1 MAENIEKMDESE
13 LVSIIGSY
21 INQSTAFQETE
32 LTRQMSKG
40 LEYYYGQPL
49 GNETEG
55 ASSVVSKDVADAVDW
70 IMPNLMNIFGNGE
83 KVVEYE
89 PQGAEDAEEA
99 AQATEYVNYIYNT
112 RCNGFSIT
120 YQWFKD
126 ALLCKNG
133 IVKHYWEEIEEPR
146 FDYYTGLDQEALELL
161 LAEDGVELLERS
173 DTPDGL
179 YDVKVSKI
187 EKTGCLK
194 VENVPPEEFLIN
206 TEAKSIDDADFV
218 AHRRQVTS
226 SDLRGLGFSEDDIAD
241 ISFNDENWGVQD
253 QIYRARHSIDS
264 TDQLINSSMMNE
276 TQRKAWLYECYV
288 MVDYDGDGLSELRR
302 ILYVDNKVLSNE
314 EWDLKP
320 FSALTPNIISH
331 KFYGLSLYDQLKDL
345 QEIKTTLL
353 RNLLDNMYRI
363 NNGRYAVLDGQVN
376 LRDLMRS
383 RSGGIVR
390 EKVSGAVRSLDTP
403 KLPTESFQMLGYLD
417 TLVEN
422 RSGAS
427 SRTNGMDDNV
437 LHSNQASSAVNQIMS
452 AAQQKQKLIAR
463 VFAETGMKQLF
474 SNLYSLITKHQ
485 NKEDVYRLRNK
496 FVTVNPASWR
506 TKHNVV
512 VMTGIGN
519 DNKDQQLLHLQR
531 MWEMTLSVM
540 NSGGM
545 NILTDY
551 EKLYNL
557 LVETTKNAGYRNY
570 DDFWKDP
577 TSPEAQQAIQALM
590 QAQSKPSPDEIKA
603 NADAQSKSA
612 KSQLDQS
619 VAQHEAMVKE
629 KELEIREREVAVKE
643 RELTLMEEDREL
655 AKQQLELDAFAKV
668 ADAQIT
674 QEQGRD
680 VAIGVGSGASN
691 V

>member
-1 MAENIEKMDESE
+1 MAENIEKLDDSE
-13 LVSIIGSY
+13 LESIVSSY

-32 LTRQMSKG
+32 LTKQMADG
-40 LEYYYGQPL
+40 LKYYYGQPI
-49 GNETEG
+49 GNEVEG
-55 ASSVVSKDVADAVDW
+55 SSTVVSKDIADAVDW

-89 PQGAEDAEEA
+89 PHGPEDAEEA
-99 AQATEYVNYIYNT
+99 AQATDYVNYIYNT
-112 RCNGFSIT
+112 RCNGFAVT

-126 ALLCKNG
+126 ALICKNG
-133 IVKHYWEEIEEPR
+133 VVKHYWEETIEPT
-146 FDYYTGLDQEALELL
+146 FDYYTGLDAESLELL
-161 LAEDGVELLERS
+161 LAEEDVDLLEK
-173 DTPDGL
+173 TELPDQTF
-179 YDVKVSKI
+179 DVKVSKMKKVGNI
-187 EKTGCLK
+187 K
-194 VENVPPEEFLIN
+194 VENIPPEEFLIN
-206 TEAKSIDDADFV
+206 TEAKTIDTAEFT

-226 SDLRGLGFSEDDIAD
+226 SDLRSLGFSEEDIEG

-253 QIYRARHSIDS
+253 QIYRARHSVDS
-264 TDQLINSSMMNE
+264 TDNLINSSSMNE

-288 MVDYDGDGLSELRR
+288 LVDYDGDGIAELRR
-302 ILYVDNKVLSNE
+302 ILYVDNTILSNE
-314 EWDLKP
+314 EWDLRP
-320 FSALTPNIISH
+320 FSALTPNIVSH
-331 KFYGLSLYDQLKDL
+331 KFYGLSLYDQLKDI

-403 KLPTESFQMLGYLD
+403 KLPTESFQMLSYLD
-417 TLVEN
+417 TLSEN

-427 SRTNGMDDNV
+427 ARTNGMDDNV
-437 LHSNQASSAVNQIMS
+437 LHSNQASGAVNQIMS

-485 NKEDVYRLRNK
+485 NKEDIYRLRNK

-506 TKHNVV
+506 TKHNVL

-531 MWEMTLSVM
+531 MWEMTQSVM

-557 LVETTKNAGYRNY
+557 LIETTKNAGYRNY

-577 TSPEAQQAIQALM
+577 TSPEAKQAIQAL
-590 QAQSKPSPDEIKA
+590 AESQSKPSPDEIKA
-603 NADAQSKSA
+603 NAEAQSKGA
-612 KSQLDQS
+612 RSQLD
-619 VAQHEAMVKE
+619 VKE
-629 KELEIREREVAVKE
+629 LQSNVQVKMKELEIREREVAVKE
-643 RELTLMEEDREL
+643 RELTIKEEEALLGRE
-655 AKQQLELDAFAKV
+655 QLQVDTYAKV
-668 ADAQIT
+668 MDAT
-674 QEQGRD
+674 LEAEQDRP
-680 VAIGVGSGASN
+680 VAIGNGGGASN

>member
-1 MAENIEKMDESE
+1 MDESE
-13 LVSIIGSY
+13 LVSIVGSY
-21 INQSTAFQETE
+21 IAQSSAYQETE
-32 LTRQMSKG
+32 VNKQMAEG
-40 LEYYYGQPL
+40 LKYYYGQPL
-49 GNETEG
+49 GNEVEG
-55 ASSVVSKDVADAVDW
+55 GSTVVSKDVADAVDW
-70 IMPNLMNIFGNGE
+70 IMPSLMNIFGNGE

-89 PQGAEDAEEA
+89 PHGPEDAEEA
-99 AQATEYVNYIYNT
+99 AQATDYVNYIYNT
-112 RCNGFSIT
+112 RCDGFSIT

-126 ALLCKNG
+126 ALICKNG
-133 IVKHYWEEIEEPR
+133 IVKHYWEETQEPQ
-146 FDYYTGLDQEALELL
+146 FEYYAGLDEEALELL
-161 LAEDGVELLERS
+161 LSEEGVDLLERS
-173 DTPDGL
+173 EAIDGT
-179 YDVKVSKI
+179 YDVKVSKVVTRGEVKI
-187 EKTGCLK
+187 
-194 VENVPPEEFLIN
+194 ENVPPEEFLIN
-206 TEAKSIDDADFV
+206 NEAKSIKDADFV
-218 AHRRQVTS
+218 AHRRQVTPS
-226 SDLRGLGFSEDDIAD
+226 YLRQIGIPEDDIEMLNF
-241 ISFNDENWGVQD
+241 SDENWGVQE
-253 QIYRARHSIDS
+253 QIYTARHSIDS
-264 TDQLINSSMMNE
+264 TDQLINSSAMNQE
-276 TQRKAWLYECYV
+276 QRKIWLYECYV
-288 MVDYDGDGLSELRR
+288 MVDYDGDGISELRR
-302 ILYVDNKVLSNE
+302 ILYADNKALTNE
-314 EWDLKP
+314 EWDMKP

-376 LRDLMRS
+376 MRDLLRS
-383 RSGGIVR
+383 RSGGVVR
-390 EKVSGAVRSLDTP
+390 EKVSGAVRPLETP

-417 TLVEN
+417 TLAEN

-463 VFAETGMKQLF
+463 VFAETGVKQLF
-474 SNLYSLITKHQ
+474 SNLYSLITKYQ

-496 FVTVNPASWR
+496 FVKVNPASWR
-506 TKHNVV
+506 TKYNVV

-531 MWEMTLSVM
+531 MWEMTQGVM
-540 NSGGM
+540 NAGGM

-577 TSPEAQQAIQALM
+577 TSPEAQQAIKALM
-590 QAQSKPSPDEIKA
+590 EAQSKPSPDEIKA
-603 NADAQSKSA
+603 NAEAQAKQAKAKNDNDKLLSEHQSK
-612 KSQLDQS
+612 L
-619 VAQHEAMVKE
+619 

-643 RELTLMEEDREL
+643 RELTLLEEDREI
-655 AKQQLELDAFAKV
+655 ARGQLQVDTYAKV
-668 ADAQIT
+668 ADAT
-674 QEQGRD
+674 LEKEQGRP
-680 VAIGVGSGASN
+680 VAIGNGGGASD